1 MIHRTFARFGRK
13 MLSSRYLIDNA
24 DSLKTQVIVSELE
37 KRYLFSS
44 GTRCALIK
52 RLKEHLIKK
61 EKMILW
67 AKRHQLRGTIDDN
80 AQK

>member
-1 MIHRTFARFGRK
+1 MIIRRTFAKLRHE
-13 MLSSRYLIDNA
+13 MSSSQYLIQKLDYL
-24 DSLKTQVIVSELE
+24 STPVIVSELE

-52 RLKEHLIKK
+52 RLRYSLIEK

-80 AQK
+80 A